1 VPEKDYGLG
10 DEELLLLDDKQLNRM
25 VSLKKIQPYRDDQ
38 DLDNHVNLHKVR
50 QLKTNLKRDLQHKE
64 KLFKEEL
71 ERELELEKQK
81 HLKGYGKDK
90 TTYDKEDRKQS
101 KNKKRKAQKELNPEE
116 VEGEEEQ

>member
-1 VPEKDYGLG
+1 M
-10 DEELLLLDDKQLNRM
+10 LDDKQLNRM

>member
-1 VPEKDYGLG
+1 MPEKDYGLG